1 MRRAGAG
8 AVVNVSSMAGRLA
21 RGSSIPYCASK
32 AALDIVTRSM
42 ARVLAP
48 VIRVNGVAPGVV
60 KTRWVEKQPA
70 FVRAAQMQT
79 PMRRVAQPEDVAQVI
94 VALIADND
102 FVTGQTVPV
111 DGGLSV

>member
-1 MRRAGAG
+1 MRKAGAG
-8 AVVNVSSMAGRLA
+8 AVVNVSSLAGRLA

-60 KTRWVEKQPA
+60 KTRWMDKQQV

-79 PMRRVAQPEDVAQVI
+79 PMRRVAQSEDVAQVN

-102 FVTGQTVPV
+102 FVTGQTIPV
-111 DGGLSV
+111 DGGLSA